1 MADASKDDQNQ
12 AEPKTDPESNEGN
25 EPEPAPQ
32 GGEPKGKPDA
42 QKAYEQAKAQRDKYK
57 EQVAELQEM
66 IEGLSGKDEELKSLQ
81 AEIAK
86 MKADSEAAAKKAEFA
101 RVNSARLAKEGCV
114 DIEVALTLLDENGDV
129 DALKEAK
136 PYLFAKKGST
146 GLPPA
151 GAPDDSEA
159 RRKKAR
165 AAAGLKD

>member
-1 MADASKDDQNQ
+1 MADANKDEQNQ
-12 AEPKTDPESNEGN
+12 AEPEEGIQ
-25 EPEPAPQ
+25 Q
-32 GGEPKGKPDA
+32 GQGAGEDEAKGKPD
-42 QKAYEQAKAQRDKYK
+42 KDIAYEKAKADRDKYK
-57 EQVAELQEM
+57 AQVAELQEK
-66 IEGLSGKDEELKSLQ
+66 IQGLSGKDDELKGLQ
-81 AEIAK
+81 AEIEK
-86 MKADSEAAAKKAEFA
+86 MRADSEAAAKRAEFA

-129 DALKEAK
+129 EALKEAK